1 MYTWNINGALEYIKL
16 LKPEEILTIKEIK
29 ETRSMWQHR
38 LYRWR
43 IRSIVKRFTEKWIF
57 ISENDLHEWFKEK
70 FIKTTYRKNKLT
82 WKRYKQEKTTTTL
95 NKKEFS
101 EYLTSIDKYLWQT
114 FEIVVLK
121 PIELNLIFNW

>member
-1 MYTWNINGALEYIKL
+1 
-16 LKPEEILTIKEIK
+16 
-29 ETRSMWQHR
+29 MWQHR

-121 PIELNLIFNW
+121 PTELNLIFNW